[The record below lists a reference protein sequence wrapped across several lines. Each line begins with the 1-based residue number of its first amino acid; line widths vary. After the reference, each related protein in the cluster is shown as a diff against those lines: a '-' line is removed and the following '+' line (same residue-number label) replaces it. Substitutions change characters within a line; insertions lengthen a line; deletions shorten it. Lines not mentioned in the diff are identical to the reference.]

1 MPKDQLALKS
11 LETVNKAQHEQLF
24 MDLRKIIYPLNIDFE
39 IQMPNIMLT
48 KEITIDAA
56 NDEQFFID
64 QAHNFLHAIELIR
77 IRLDEFFYTIF
88 PQGRRKDEEDI

>member
-1 MPKDQLALKS
+1 MPKDQIALKS

-24 MDLRKIIYPLNIDFE
+24 MDLRKLIYPLNIDFE
-39 IQMPNIMLT
+39 IQIPNIMLT

-64 QAHNFLHAIELIR
+64 QVHNFLHAIELIR

-88 PQGRRKDEEDI
+88 PQGKQKYEDI

>member
-88 PQGRRKDEEDI
+88 PRGRRKDEEDI